1 MYQIA
6 NYNLFSCFYTY
17 KYLII
22 KYLWVFPINISCFY
36 TYKYLIIKYLWVF
49 PINNR
54 DFPTSL

>member
-22 KYLWVFPINISCFY
+22 KYLWVFPIN
-36 TYKYLIIKYLWVF
+36 
-49 PINNR
+49 NR